1 MTDEKLIEKKLSG
14 KKIFSGRIIDLSVDK
29 VLLPDGKQAERE
41 YVSHRGG
48 ASVLPIDN
56 EQNVYLVR
64 QFRYPYGQIL
74 LEIPAGKLEKGEDAA
89 ITAAREL
96 EEETGFV
103 GSITPYGVIY
113 PTPGYT
119 DENLYVFLAK
129 DLKKTHVHLDEDEF
143 VDLVKMPIKTALK
156 KVLSNEIKD
165 AKTCYAL
172 LRYCYENGI

>member
-64 QFRYPYGQIL
+64 QFRYPYGQI
-74 LEIPAGKLEKGEDAA
+74 P
-89 ITAAREL
+89 
-96 EEETGFV
+96 
-103 GSITPYGVIY
+103 
-113 PTPGYT
+113 
-119 DENLYVFLAK
+119 
-129 DLKKTHVHLDEDEF
+129 
-143 VDLVKMPIKTALK
+143 
-156 KVLSNEIKD
+156 
-165 AKTCYAL
+165 
-172 LRYCYENGI
+172 